1 LSRSSRYATGA
12 FFVALGVF
20 SKFYFSATI
29 IDDSRTYGAIGAVF
43 SIMTW
48 FVAIAAVVIM
58 GAVTGAVW
66 QDRGH

>member
-1 LSRSSRYATGA
+1 
-12 FFVALGVF
+12 
-20 SKFYFSATI
+20 
-29 IDDSRTYGAIGAVF
+29 
-43 SIMTW
+43 MTW